1 MDRSTIRNQMPTL
14 VVGHVPR
21 NIRTFKFRVIDDQP
35 QESALGFMIDPQP
48 FDGTVIATTDEAVVV
63 KTGRA

>member
-35 QESALGFMIDPQP
+35 QESALGFMIAP
-48 FDGTVIATTDEAVVV
+48 
-63 KTGRA
+63 